1 MKQRHSHLL
10 VLVFAITALA
20 APLQA
25 QLNENCTVSVL
36 NRSVQVQADGSW
48 VLPNV
53 PANAGMVRAR
63 ATCVEN
69 GVTRSGQS
77 DYFLVPVDG
86 LVEVAQIQFDTP
98 QPIPLTLTLTSPS
111 ATLSAVGVTEQ
122 VTATAG
128 YSDGTSAN
136 LSRATQGTN
145 WFTSNPKVVSVSAD
159 GVITARTSGTAI
171 ISAMNEGAL
180 GLLQVNVIAAADSDG
195 DGLPDTFEIANGLD
209 PNNPAD
215 ALTDLDNDGLSNLEE
230 FRHGTDIHKPDT
242 DGDGLLDGDEVAR
255 GTDPLNRDTDGDG
268 VSDGL
273 EVQAGTNPLDPN
285 SLSYAGILRSLTVAP
300 TTVDVIINTVIGE
313 GSRLVKVTG
322 KLIDGTVVDL
332 TAHSRGT
339 TYNSDNLNIASFGL
353 LDGQIFGGT
362 NGSANVTVAN
372 GGISATVRVNV
383 TSFAPTALGYVLIPG
398 HANDVDVSGNYA
410 YVAAGGTGL
419 QVVDVSNHTAPR
431 IVAAL
436 DTDGNANDVRIVGSY
451 AYVADGSAGLKIID
465 ISNPLA
471 PHLTGSLATGGEA
484 LDVVVASGRAYI
496 ACGSAGLK
504 IADVSNPASPV
515 LLGGVDTPGT
525 ARGVDV
531 SGSTAV
537 VADNGPTLFIDVSAP
552 AAPVILGSAATS
564 EAHDVTVDGNFAYV
578 ADFQSSLRVVDFT
591 NPRSPQIVAT
601 EDRSLGGF
609 LNDVKRAGSYLFG
622 ADVFFVNG
630 VPISNIQSPS
640 SPIVR
645 ARLDFPYRDDNGTG
659 IAVDS
664 QYVYLTAGRDMDDQG
679 ASGDTALYVGQYL
692 KATDTSNIPP
702 TVHLTAPVNVPTVI
716 EGSTLHLAA
725 TATDDV
731 MVAAVDFLVDGNVV
745 ATRSAPPYE
754 FDYLVPTGITS
765 IRIQARARDLSDN
778 QAVSPEVTIAVIPD
792 PATTAV
798 GRVVMED
805 GSTVSGASV
814 TCYGITR
821 QTGADG
827 TFSVP
832 GIPSIRGNV
841 TCSATF
847 TAADGNVFTGGS
859 GSLAPVAGG
868 TISFGDVVVH
878 GTVEISQIAK
888 SGWSVPSNWLA
899 RTMAVEGTNLLVAPY
914 SGSDRLVLLDITD
927 PGHPAFVRSMQG
939 GNTEIYDVAI
949 RNGWAYVASYDFCS
963 VRLDNPGTFNCLG
976 LGGGELAVAPSGNYV
991 FAARNGGAGNI
1002 RIYDVTNPGAPR
1014 LLREQ
1019 GMVSGI
1025 DFTRLLPLRDEY
1037 LVGISADGV
1046 HDVVIIDRRDVNN
1059 FIKVADLDIP
1069 NFTAFRGV
1077 IRGSLFYLAGEQPEI
1092 VIVDLSNPA
1101 APTVVGR
1108 QAYAFGSGKGIFASD
1123 AEAWIGSGTG
1133 QIAVMNVSTPAA
1145 PSFTRSF
1152 NATGATWDAIVSGSY
1167 AYAANENGIAVM
1179 HISTSPVIDSSRI
1192 TVTLQGTL
1200 ASITGAVRAINGVSP
1215 MTVAITDTATGAS
1228 ISGLAVAP
1236 DGSFHVTLPANS
1248 GDVITAKAF
1257 DNVGRTGGPIAVGSV
1272 PFGPSAGT
1280 NLINTDGTF
1289 RARTLAREGNIL
1301 AVTGWGEDQ
1310 GQSDKVAI
1318 FDIANAGAPLLKR
1331 IVPGGSSVTYDMEIH
1346 NGWAYI
1352 ASFDF
1357 CTLNLAD
1364 PNGQKNCLGLGG
1376 GEIAVTVSGNYA
1388 FATRNGGA
1396 GNIRIYDVTNPGS
1409 PRLLREQGMF
1419 GGVDFWHISQLGTSY
1434 LVAFA
1439 PQGTGKNLFVIDRRD
1454 VNNLVLVSSIDIPN
1468 FTPFRGRIY
1477 GNLLYLSGNGSKMAI
1492 VDLSNPASPVVKS
1505 VFETG
1510 GVPHGI
1516 DVAGTTVATA
1526 DGGGGVHFANV
1537 ADPAAP
1543 VTLGLQPT
1551 GGNAWD
1557 ALFAEGVLYVA
1568 NEQGIVTITSVTA
1581 PPQIDPNAI
1590 AITVATTAT
1599 ATVTGSVRAVTGQAP
1614 LTLALTNAGTH
1625 ATTGNVG
1632 VNADGSFT
1640 ATLAARSGDVIT
1652 IKATDAA
1659 GRSTGPV
1666 TLGSV
1671 PFGSGVTS
1679 ILITPGQTDGNF
1691 RARTL
1696 AREGNILAVTGWGD
1710 DQGQSDKVAIFDIS
1724 NPATPVFKRGVPGG
1738 SSVTYDMEIHNG
1750 WAYIASF
1757 DFCTLN
1763 LADPNG
1769 QKNCLGLGGGE
1780 IAVTVSGNYAFA
1792 TRNGGAGNIRIYDV
1806 TSPAAPR
1813 LLREQ
1818 GMFGGVDFWHISQL
1832 GTDYLVAVAPQ
1843 ATGKDFFVIDRRDVN
1858 NFVLVSSIDIPN
1870 FQPFRGR
1877 IFGTLMYI
1885 AGLDN
1890 KVAIVDLSN
1899 PAAPSVLS
1907 VYDTGGF
1914 TRGVD
1919 IAGPTAATADGTV
1932 GVHFLDTTNPGTPVT
1947 LGLQPTGGNAW
1958 DALYAA
1964 GVLYVANEQGLV
1976 VVKDL
1981 MAPPSLDGSQISVTL
1996 GGSGLARVAGNPR
2009 AVGGAQPLTIALR
2022 DLATGTAISGLAVN
2036 ADGSF
2041 DASIPANSGD
2051 VITIKVTDSAGVS
2064 AGPVQAGVVPFGSGT
2079 TSILITPAQ
2088 TDGNFRA
2095 RTLATEGSVLAVTG
2109 WGDDQG
2115 QSDKVAI
2122 FDISNPATPVFKRAV
2137 PGGSSVTYDMEIHN
2151 GWAYIASFD
2160 FCTLN
2165 LADPNGQKNCLG
2177 LGGGEI
2183 AVTVSGNYAFA
2194 TRNGG
2199 AGNIRIYDVTNPASP
2214 RLLREQGMFGGVDF
2228 WHISQLGTDYLVA
2241 VAPQGTG
2248 KDLFVIDRRDVN
2260 NLVLVSSIDIP
2271 NFTPFRGRLY
2281 GNLLYL
2287 SGNGSKSA
2295 IVDLSNPASPV
2306 VKSVFD
2312 TGGIAHGIDVAGM
2325 TAVVADGTP
2334 GVHFADISN
2343 TTAPVTLGLQP
2354 VGGNAWD
2361 ALFTGG
2367 VLYVA
2372 NEQGI
2377 VIVKDVGAPPVVDPA
2392 LITTSL
2398 SPSVR
2403 PTVTSAL
2410 ARWRWRGNIL
2420 AVTGWAEDQGQSDK
2434 IVYDITDPKN
2444 PVFKRS
2450 VSGGSSVTYDMEI
2463 HNGWAYIAS
2472 YDFCTLNVAD
2482 PNSSKVCL
2490 GLGGGEFAVTQSGN
2504 YAFATRNGGAGNIRL
2519 YDVTNPA
2526 APFLVREQEWSAA
2539 STSGASS
2546 STATISSANRRPAIT
2561 TSWSSTGRTS
2571 TTS

>member
-1396 GNIRIYDVTNPGS
+1396 GNIRIYDVT
-1409 PRLLREQGMF
+1409 
-1419 GGVDFWHISQLGTSY
+1419 
-1434 LVAFA
+1434 
-1439 PQGTGKNLFVIDRRD
+1439 
-1454 VNNLVLVSSIDIPN
+1454 
-1468 FTPFRGRIY
+1468 
-1477 GNLLYLSGNGSKMAI
+1477 
-1492 VDLSNPASPVVKS
+1492 
-1505 VFETG
+1505 
-1510 GVPHGI
+1510 
-1516 DVAGTTVATA
+1516 
-1526 DGGGGVHFANV
+1526 
-1537 ADPAAP
+1537 
-1543 VTLGLQPT
+1543 
-1551 GGNAWD
+1551 
-1557 ALFAEGVLYVA
+1557 
-1568 NEQGIVTITSVTA
+1568 
-1581 PPQIDPNAI
+1581 
-1590 AITVATTAT
+1590 
-1599 ATVTGSVRAVTGQAP
+1599 
-1614 LTLALTNAGTH
+1614 
-1625 ATTGNVG
+1625 
-1632 VNADGSFT
+1632 
-1640 ATLAARSGDVIT
+1640 
-1652 IKATDAA
+1652 
-1659 GRSTGPV
+1659 
-1666 TLGSV
+1666 
-1671 PFGSGVTS
+1671 
-1679 ILITPGQTDGNF
+1679 
-1691 RARTL
+1691 
-1696 AREGNILAVTGWGD
+1696 
-1710 DQGQSDKVAIFDIS
+1710 
-1724 NPATPVFKRGVPGG
+1724 
-1738 SSVTYDMEIHNG
+1738 
-1750 WAYIASF
+1750 
-1757 DFCTLN
+1757 
-1763 LADPNG
+1763 
-1769 QKNCLGLGGGE
+1769 
-1780 IAVTVSGNYAFA
+1780 
-1792 TRNGGAGNIRIYDV
+1792 
-1806 TSPAAPR
+1806 SPAAPR